1 MPYNQEVITF
11 IQRDDGVISVYGG
24 TTMFSILVYYVTYK
38 VPGLPSLPRSRF
50 LDVTQRSPK
59 HPKNGCEGDY
69 GLPGSTERVHSSE
82 DRR

>member
-38 VPGLPSLPRSRF
+38 VPGLP
-50 LDVTQRSPK
+50 
-59 HPKNGCEGDY
+59 
-69 GLPGSTERVHSSE
+69 GSTERVHSSE